1 MIATKPN
8 VRQGATAGLVVSAV
22 LAAAAAGASNAPA
35 ETFIETLGVAVAAT
49 VGAVALVVAA
59 TSRAASTTSG
69 TELAGFWIRAAA
81 FVIDWVPFVLIGLVL
96 APVGSAAEAI
106 LLVLG
111 FAYFVG
117 LWGTTGQ
124 TLGMRMV
131 GLRVVRSDGGRI
143 GWSNA
148 IRRFFGLVAAFL
160 CLYVGVIWVAF
171 DPRKRGWADL
181 IGGTLVVRTS

>member
-96 APVGSAAEAI
+96 APVGSVK
-106 LLVLG
+106 LVD
-111 FAYFVG
+111 
-117 LWGTTGQ
+117 T
-124 TLGMRMV
+124 
-131 GLRVVRSDGGRI
+131 VVQIPFPPSTMPLP
-143 GWSNA
+143 A
-148 IRRFFGLVAAFL
+148 LPVAS
-160 CLYVGVIWVAF
+160 
-171 DPRKRGWADL
+171 P
-181 IGGTLVVRTS
+181 SQ